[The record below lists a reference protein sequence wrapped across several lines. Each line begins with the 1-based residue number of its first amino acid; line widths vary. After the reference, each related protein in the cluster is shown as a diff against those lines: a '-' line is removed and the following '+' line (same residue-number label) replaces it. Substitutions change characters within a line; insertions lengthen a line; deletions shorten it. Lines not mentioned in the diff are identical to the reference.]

1 MIEHV
6 LSDYNLIVPEPTGCL
21 IVAPLSSGHPQT
33 ENDRGEHAGGADAPV
48 QLALHDLESVPAGLI
63 FAHGVIH
70 EQARQIKQCGEP
82 AHHGDN
88 MKGFNPEQDRKS
100 TRLNSSHVAISYA
113 VF

>member
-1 MIEHV
+1 MIEKERNDKNHFG
-6 LSDYNLIVPEPTGCL
+6 PEPTSGL
-21 IVAPLSSGHPQT
+21 IVAPLSAGQPQS

-88 MKGFNPEQDRKS
+88 MKGFNPEHGGMLKDRKS
-100 TRLNSSHVAISYA
+100 TRLNSS
-113 VF
+113 